1 MFPKIGAMG
10 KNPVTLAFDASK
22 IIDSLPGLNIIIKD
36 KSNDFRI
43 LAASRAWIRKEGLK
57 IKEVQGLPF
66 LDLFAEPAFHLDEKA
81 IHTLRKHLAQVIL
94 SGRPLDLTGQ
104 ELENRSLHPP
114 ASCWWDIH
122 IAPLPDGSGKIS
134 HLLISIDDKTET
146 TRLERHFHELLE
158 ISPDAI
164 VVVGENSKILD
175 INASAEKLFDYSK
188 AELVGRKIETLVPRR
203 YRHQHRLS
211 HAEYFS
217 KPRVRPMGSGPQL
230 HAIKK
235 DGTEFPVEI
244 NLSPLLFGKSSQIAT
259 IVRDVSEKMRNES
272 KLRSSERRYRLLFN
286 ENPYPVFIY
295 DPSSLSI
302 LEVNDSAVSAYGF
315 SRDELMQMKIQQIL
329 VSIPGD
335 DVTAAGRETRR
346 SGRRSVWHTKKK
358 NSDIL
363 VGEIRTSFVD
373 YYGKLAQQVMVNDIT
388 ENIRLQKELNFQG
401 KLREKQITE
410 AIFIAQEEEREHI
423 GKELHDNI
431 NQLLATAKLCF
442 MSVEPEHGINGELL
456 SSGLKALDGA
466 ITGIRNLSKGLVK
479 NEILQAGLVNSI
491 KDLIDTIN
499 LTRKLQIELKVAGP
513 VEENMKEE
521 QKLAIYRIIQEQ
533 LSNVIRHSHAS
544 HVRIDLGR
552 KAYQVVLR
560 IDDDGKGFNARTARK
575 GIGITNI
582 INRAR
587 LMDGDVRIDTSPDKG
602 CMLEVQMKTA
612 PVHNISNDH
621 A

>member
-1 MFPKIGAMG
+1 MG
-10 KNPVTLAFDASK
+10 KNPAALEFDASK

-43 LAASRAWIRKEGLK
+43 LAASKAWIRKEGLK

-66 LDLFAEPAFHLDEKA
+66 LDLFAEPAFHLEEKA
-81 IHTLRKHLAQVIL
+81 FRALREHLEQVIMT
-94 SGRPLDLTGQ
+94 GRPIDLAGQ
-104 ELENRSLHPP
+104 ELENRSHQPP
-114 ASCWWDIH
+114 ASCWWDFH
-122 IAPLPDGSGKIS
+122 IAPLPDGSGRIS

-146 TRLERHFHELLE
+146 ARLERHFHELLE
-158 ISPDAI
+158 MSPDAI

-175 INASAEKLFDYSK
+175 INASAEKLFGYSK
-188 AELVGRKIETLVPRR
+188 SELVGRKIETLVPPR

-217 KPRVRPMGSGPQL
+217 KPKVRPMGSGLQL

-259 IVRDVSEKMRNES
+259 IVRDVSDKMRNES
-272 KLRSSERRYRLLFN
+272 QLRSSERRYRLLFN

-302 LEVNDSAVSAYGF
+302 LEVNESAVSTYGF
-315 SRDELMQMKIQQIL
+315 SRDELKQMKIQQIFI
-329 VSIPGD
+329 SIPGD
-335 DVTAAGRETRR
+335 GGMAASQKRYQPGSRR
-346 SGRRSVWHTKKK
+346 LVWHTKKK
-358 NSDIL
+358 NGDIL
-363 VGEIRTSFVD
+363 VGEIRTSFLD
-373 YYGKLAQQVMVNDIT
+373 YYGKLAQQVLVNDIT
-388 ENIRLQKELNFQG
+388 ENIRLQKELTLQG

-442 MSVEPEHGINGELL
+442 MSVEPEHDINDELM
-456 SSGLKALDGA
+456 SSGLKALDSA
-466 ITGIRNLSKGLVK
+466 ITGIRNLSKGLVR

-552 KAYQVVLR
+552 KAHQLVLR
-560 IDDDGKGFNARTARK
+560 IDDDGKGFNARTARR

-612 PVHNISNDH
+612 PVNNISNDQ